1 MGNVGLLL
9 VGVVL
14 LVNGLVTLGV
24 VPARSAAVLNLFVG
38 TAQVVLPT
46 IILVQHGSDSAVV
59 NATWPSYL
67 FGFTYLYYG
76 IGIFLDLEPQG
87 LGWFSS
93 FVAAIAAYEAVTT
106 VSSDPVFAV
115 IWLTWAVMW
124 TLFFMLMALGRDELA
139 RFAGWFLVLL
149 GVPTCT
155 VSAIFLLEGRW
166 TAAPAAGWAALA
178 GLVLLSVAS
187 WALARSAL
195 ARQTAA
201 DAEPEAQT
209 VHPRQASD
217 VRTVDEPVPA

>member
-24 VPARSAAVLNLFVG
+24 VPARSAALLNVFVG

-46 IILVQHGSDSAVV
+46 IVLVQHGSDPAVV

-67 FGFTYLYYG
+67 FGFTYLSYG
-76 IGIFLDLEPQG
+76 LGIFLDLEPQG

-93 FVAAIAAYEAVTT
+93 FVAAIAAYEAIAT
-106 VSSDPVFAV
+106 VGTDPVFAV

-124 TLFFMLMALGRDELA
+124 TLFFLLMALGRVELT

-155 VSAIFLLEGRW
+155 VSAIFLLHDRW
-166 TAAPAAGWAALA
+166 TDAPAAGWTALAAL
-178 GLVLLSVAS
+178 LLLGVVS
-187 WALARSAL
+187 WSLARSGL
-195 ARQTAA
+195 ARAA
-201 DAEPEAQT
+201 GDDREQRAGTVPATTGAEARVSE
-209 VHPRQASD
+209 D
-217 VRTVDEPVPA
+217 PVPA